1 MNQSQYSSLIAEINT
16 VSDLLERAQSGSILQ
31 RKSFEYRL
39 NELKEKLKTVDK
51 LRIKKKAVITFR
63 GKPVDGSKGITA
75 DFSGKAIDGLNE
87 MVATVVASLN
97 NDLKHKGPIPNRTK
111 NQLMITGTAV
121 GSFGF
126 EFELPEPDYDL
137 VAQRSMTEDALSE
150 ILSLLGKTTE
160 GTDDDLVELISNIHP
175 RAIKKI
181 SEFLMILQKNEAL
194 FAMQYE
200 NNIFRIKNEAQLDTI
215 INRLDDRNIHT
226 TTESYQGKFQ
236 GFLPNSR
243 TFEFYEKSSGDI
255 IKGKLDASI
264 DNHEI
269 INQKYLDKP
278 VDVTFNVVQLG
289 QAKPKY
295 SLSSLSD
302 ISGIA

>member
-16 VSDLLERAQSGSILQ
+16 VSDLLARAQSGSILQ

-39 NELKEKLKTVDK
+39 KELREKLKTVDK

-181 SEFLMILQKNEAL
+181 SDFLVILQKNEAL

-215 INRLDDRNIHT
+215 INRLDDRNIHI
-226 TTESYQGKFQ
+226 TTETYQGRFQ

-269 INQKYLDKP
+269 INKKYLDKP

-302 ISGIA
+302 ISGMA